1 MEEALVVGRVI
12 TNQAVPS
19 LLGQKL
25 LWIDPL
31 DENGER
37 TGKWVVA
44 VDTTRSGEGERVI
57 FVRSREAAEAL
68 ENAFTPVDAA
78 ITGIVDRSERNQV
91 NP

>member
-1 MEEALVVGRVI
+1 VEEALVVGRVI

-31 DENGER
+31 DESGER
-37 TGKWVVA
+37 TGNWVVA

-57 FVRSREAAEAL
+57 FVRSREAAESL
-68 ENAFTPVDAA
+68 ENPFTPVDAA
-78 ITGIVDRSERNQV
+78 ITGIVDRSERNQG
-91 NP
+91 N